1 MTCKQ
6 ETANLPS
13 DDCETGLAGGCG
25 LNMRSPGRPRDME
38 KREAIIDAAQ
48 TLFSE
53 RGVEGVSIEAIAAA
67 SGVSK
72 VTVYSHFGDKAA
84 IFRSMIQRE
93 THRLARVIAEA
104 SPPDGPLE
112 DRLIHFGV
120 PLLAMLSTPCHVSL
134 GRTMAIEATRNPDIG
149 RDFFDAGPGRTL
161 DLLVDLLTD
170 AVSRGELQLD
180 NPRLAAEDLVSLW
193 LGVRMMKR
201 AYLPQTC
208 AQDAAELCAQ
218 IVHGTKT
225 FLRAY
230 GPNRH

>member
-13 DDCETGLAGGCG
+13 DAWETGLAGGCA
-25 LNMRSPGRPRDME
+25 LNIRSPGRPRDME

-93 THRLARVIAEA
+93 TDRLGRVIAETA
-104 SPPDGPLE
+104 PNDGTLE

-120 PLLAMLSTPCHVSL
+120 PLLTMLSAPCHVSL
-134 GRTMAIEATRNPDIG
+134 GRTMTIEATRNPDIG
-149 RDFFDAGPGRTL
+149 RCFYDAGPGRTL
-161 DLLVDLLTD
+161 DLLVDLLND
-170 AVSRGELQLD
+170 AVSRGELRLD
-180 NPRLAAEDLVSLW
+180 NPRHAAEDLVSLW
-193 LGVRMMKR
+193 FGFRMMKR
-201 AYLPQTC
+201 SYFPQSC
-208 AQDAAELCAQ
+208 AQDAAELHAQ
-218 IVHGTKT
+218 IAHGTKT

-230 GPNRH
+230 GPR